1 MAGIA
6 WTQIG
11 SMSGRE
17 IKSVFDLAF
26 FLFQGFWVLGW
37 SVGVFILGAL
47 TFLLLFYG
55 ESARLIDGSLVKMP
69 RLGPVVMI
77 SEYDLAKIHNLR
89 LERAGGRS
97 EKSARIRFDYGDG
110 SVGLGDTMPQADAE
124 KLIATM
130 REAASHVSRFAG
142 GEGAATPEVQKPVQ
156 TRLRRARAN
165 APPRRQ
171 QRPPS
176 VGSASSIALIAAN
189 LVPIAGVLVMNWSLS
204 DVMVLYWAET
214 AVIGFWSVAKLAVVE
229 KLGALFT
236 GTFFIGGFGAFM
248 SLHFLFIY
256 YFFVRGLEAAGP
268 EPSVG
273 EALLD
278 LFDPLWP
285 ALASLFISHG
295 ISFFTNYLGREEY
308 LDLDRKR
315 LLSEPYNRIL
325 IMHLTVIIGGWVTM
339 LLGAPQPALLVLIA
353 LKIAADLRAHRKEHA
368 EAHVRSTRAARVS

>member
-6 WTQIG
+6 WIQIG

-77 SEYDLAKIHNLR
+77 SEYDLAKIRNLR

-97 EKSARIRFDYGDG
+97 EKSVRIRFDYGDG
-110 SVGLGDTMPQADAE
+110 SVGLGDTMRQADAE

-130 REAASHVSRFAG
+130 REAASDLAQFAG
-142 GEGAATPEVQKPVQ
+142 EQTATADIAETARPLSR
-156 TRLRRARAN
+156 RLRAGK
-165 APPRRQ
+165 
-171 QRPPS
+171 PPS
-176 VGSASSIALIAAN
+176 SREAPSLGSPSSIALIAAN
-189 LVPIAGVLVMNWSLS
+189 LVPIAGVLVMDWNLS
-204 DVMVLYWAET
+204 DVAVLYWAET

-229 KLGALFT
+229 KWGALFT
-236 GTFFIGGFGAFM
+236 GPFFIGGFGAFM
-248 SLHFLFIY
+248 SMHFLFIY

-278 LFDPLWP
+278 LFDPLLP

-295 ISFFTNYLGREEY
+295 ISFFTNYLGRQEY
-308 LDLDRKR
+308 LHTDRKR
-315 LLSEPYNRIL
+315 LLSEPYSRIFL
-325 IMHLTVIIGGWVTM
+325 MHVTVIVGGFVTM
-339 LLGAPQPALLVLIA
+339 LLRAPQPALVMLVA

-368 EAHVRSTRAARVS
+368 GRAG